1 MPDLT
6 AVTPDGEE
14 ITLLEEAVQGFGQSL
29 RGGLILPFDPEYDDT
44 RAVFNRMIDRR
55 PAMIARCASTADV
68 IRSVKFARAHDL
80 LVAVRAAGHG
90 VTGKSVCDGGLVIDL
105 RPMKSARIDPMS
117 STVRA
122 EPGLTWG
129 ELNDD
134 LQEFGLGA
142 TGGYISITGIPGLTL
157 GGGLGWLVR
166 KHGLALDNL
175 TSVDLVTA
183 EGELLVASEEQN
195 PDLFWGLRGGGG
207 NFGVATSLEFKV
219 HPVGTVLAG
228 LLIHPIERAGD
239 LLRLLREHVDT
250 VPEELTWGVLLFTV
264 PAEPPFPQQ
273 LHGVPV
279 ATVTICYAGPIE
291 QGEEALRPIREFGP
305 PLADVV
311 QPMPFNIAQ
320 VAADVVWPPGFCQYW
335 KSSYLTGLDND
346 AIETITRNFASVPS
360 PKSVVVVDHNGGGA
374 IDRVSDDETAFGHR
388 GWTYNLL
395 ITSAWADPADSETNV
410 EWSRSFWDEMEPFRA
425 DAIYVNYSSDE
436 GEDLL
441 TSAYSARTRERLV
454 ELKRKYDPTNFF
466 RLNAN
471 IPV

>member
-1 MPDLT
+1 MPNLP
-6 AVTPDGEE
+6 AVTLDGKEVSLPE
-14 ITLLEEAVQGFGQSL
+14 SAVEDFGQSL
-29 RGGLILPFDPEYDDT
+29 RGGLILPVDREYDDART
-44 RAVFNRMIDRR
+44 VFNRMIDRR
-55 PAMIARCASTADV
+55 PAMIARCAGAADV
-68 IRSVKFARAHDL
+68 IRAVKFARAHDL
-80 LVAVRAAGHG
+80 LVAVRGAGHG
-90 VTGKSVCDGGLVIDL
+90 VTGRSVCDGGLVIDL
-105 RPMKSARIDPMS
+105 RPMKGAWIDPVS
-117 STVRA
+117 RTARA

-134 LQEFGLGA
+134 LQVFGLGA

-166 KHGLALDNL
+166 KHGLAMDNL
-175 TSVDLVTA
+175 ASVDVVTA
-183 EGELLVASEEQN
+183 DGELLVASDEQN

-207 NFGVATSLEFKV
+207 NFGVATSLEFRV

-239 LLRLLREHVDT
+239 VLRLLREHVDT
-250 VPEELTWGVLLFTV
+250 VPDELTWGVLLFTV
-264 PAEPPFPQQ
+264 PDEPPFPPP

-279 ATVTICYAGPIE
+279 AAVTLCYAGPIE
-291 QGEEALRPIREFGP
+291 EGEEVLRPIREFGP

-311 QPMPFNIAQ
+311 EPMPYNIAQ
-320 VAADVVWPPGFCQYW
+320 VGADVVWPPGFHQYW
-335 KSSYLTGLDND
+335 KSSFLTDLGD
-346 AIETITRNFASVPS
+346 AAIDTITRHFASVPS
-360 PKSVVVVDHNGGGA
+360 PRTVVVVDHNGGGA
-374 IDRVSDDETAFGHR
+374 IDRVGEDETAFGHR

-395 ITSAWADPADSETNV
+395 ISTAWAEPADSETNV
-410 EWSRSFWDEMEPFRA
+410 QWTRSLWDELEPFRA
-425 DAIYVNYSSDE
+425 DAIYVNYTSDE

-441 TSAYSARTRERLV
+441 ASAYTARTRERLV